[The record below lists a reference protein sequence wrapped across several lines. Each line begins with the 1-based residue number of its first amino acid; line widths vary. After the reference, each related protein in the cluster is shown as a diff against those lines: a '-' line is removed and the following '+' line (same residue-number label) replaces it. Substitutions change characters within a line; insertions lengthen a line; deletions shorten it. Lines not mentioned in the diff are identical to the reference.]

1 MLPWEMVMNAKDNN
15 GQLDLVD
22 IVSDSGPEDPAEF
35 DGMDRAAFFKM
46 LERVKGLGKRTG
58 KDHDG
63 NDKRNSH

>member
-1 MLPWEMVMNAKDNN
+1 MNAKDNN